1 MTRLV
6 VVGNGMA
13 GARLVSEVRARDP
26 HIRITV
32 FGAETGRPYNRALLS
47 NVLAGTMTPGQ
58 VRMLDAEW
66 YADHAVTALPGV
78 EVTAIDREAREVL
91 TARGRREPYDVL
103 VLATGGEAVVPPLP
117 GAERAVAFRTMGD
130 CEAIL
135 AAAGTAR
142 RAVVVGGGL
151 LGVEAAR
158 GLAGRGLPV
167 TLLHLAG
174 HLMERQLD
182 AEAGLVLGESLA
194 GLGVEIRT
202 GVTVREILDG
212 GVRLAA
218 GAGTGTAAGTAG
230 TAGVTAGTAEA
241 TAASPSGAGESGAGE
256 PGAGEEIVEADLV
269 VLACGVR
276 PVTRL
281 ARDAGLAVARGVVVD
296 DEMRTGDPS
305 VFAIG
310 ECAEHDGVVYGLVAP
325 AWEQAAV
332 VADLVTATD
341 RTARYRGSRPVT
353 RLKARGVELAAM
365 GETHLTEDEAEIVR
379 FSHRTRGAY
388 RKLVIRDGRLVGAIL
403 LGETP
408 AVGTVTRLFDH
419 GGPLP
424 ADRAGLLFPGL
435 SGGAA
440 ADSPVRMPDTA
451 RVCQCNNVTKGRIR
465 SCWESGAR
473 DVAAVAAATR
483 ATTGCGSCRDAVE
496 GIVGWL
502 CEQEGIPA

>member
-78 EVTAIDREAREVL
+78 EVTAIDREAQEVL
-91 TARGRREPYDVL
+91 TACGRREPYDVL
-103 VLATGGEAVVPPLP
+103 VLATGSEAVVPPLP

-167 TLLHLAG
+167 TLLHLAD

-202 GVTVREILDG
+202 GVAVREILDG

-218 GAGTGTAAGTAG
+218 GTGTAPGPAGA
-230 TAGVTAGTAEA
+230 
-241 TAASPSGAGESGAGE
+241 AASPSGAGE
-256 PGAGEEIVEADLV
+256 PGAGEEVVEADLV

-332 VADLVTATD
+332 VADLVTAAD
-341 RTARYRGSRPVT
+341 KTARYRGSRLVT

-379 FSHRTRGAY
+379 FSHRARGTY

-435 SGGAA
+435 AGGAA

-502 CEQEGIPA
+502 REQEGIPA